1 MVPRRIFIKQTGLA
15 LAACA
20 IVPGYSLTNKKE
32 MSIGI
37 QLYSLREIIEEN
49 PRKVLQKLANIG
61 FNEIE
66 TYGYS
71 EGAFWGLKVS
81 ALKKELL
88 KNNLKSPSGHYDGN
102 PIIRGDFDDLKGII
116 SVANTLNQDYI
127 IIPSIDEE
135 LRKSKSDYLNIAEK
149 FNHAGEMCKAAGI
162 QLAYHNHA
170 FEFENFDGLSGY
182 DILLKNTQENLVTFE
197 MDIYWVVRAGIDP
210 NSLFKQ
216 YPGRFKLWH
225 IKDMDKE
232 NAELNTEIGN
242 GRIDYSE
249 LFKYA
254 QTSGVEKYIL
264 EQENFEISLY
274 ESLNSSFTYIKNNL
288 L

>member
-1 MVPRRIFIKQTGLA
+1 MIPRRLFIKKTGLA
-15 LAACA
+15 MAACA
-20 IVPGYSLTNKKE
+20 ITPSFSLSNKKE
-32 MSIGI
+32 MCIGI
-37 QLYSLREIIEEN
+37 QLYSLRDIINKN
-49 PRKVLQKLANIG
+49 PKEVLQKLANIG
-61 FNEIE
+61 FDEIE
-66 TYGYS
+66 TYGFS
-71 EGAFWGLKVS
+71 EYAFWGLKVS
-81 ALKKELL
+81 ELKEELI
-88 KNNLKSPSGHYDGN
+88 KNELKSPSGHYDGN

-149 FNHAGEMCKAAGI
+149 FNHAGEMCKAAGV

-170 FEFENFDGLSGY
+170 FEFEKFDGLSGF
-182 DILLKNTQENLVTFE
+182 DILLKNTEENLVTFE

-210 NSLFKQ
+210 ISLFKK

-232 NAELNTEIGN
+232 NPELNTEIGN
-242 GRIDYSE
+242 GRIVYSE
-249 LFKYA
+249 LLKYA

-274 ESLNSSFTYIKNNL
+274 ESLHNSYSYMKNNL